1 MRRGRRRTVEPADEI
16 VDGRPQR
23 RAEADR
29 REASPPGPSGPDPH
43 RGAAGLVHRVAEAN
57 RWVARHP
64 PPGPFRRGFW
74 RSPLRGPWLT
84 AVLGLVLLVGITIL
98 IVTGLLSYAAYEP
111 SLPGNDLTPG
121 RGLLG
126 FYLFDWPTDPPW
138 LYRLTQGTHV
148 ALGLALVPIVLAKLW
163 SVIPKLFEW
172 PSVRSVAHALERISL
187 LLLVGGVVFQFVT
200 GILNIQI
207 FYVFPFSFYTA
218 HLYGAWVFIGAFVVH
233 VLLKFPTMVRSLR
246 SRSIRSVLRT
256 PLARTEP
263 EPVDDGGLVATD
275 PAPPTVSR
283 RGALGL
289 VGAASATVFGLYVG
303 QTLDGPLRRTA
314 LLSPHDRGL
323 GVGGNDFPVNKT
335 AATAGV
341 TVADTA
347 AWRLELNGPSG
358 IRQLTRPDLLNMQLR
373 TYDLPLACVEGWS
386 IECTWTGV
394 PLTDLIRLAG
404 GSAGD
409 RLFVESFQKAGAF
422 GQVSLSV
429 GQSQAERSL
438 LALRVNGEDLSL
450 DHGFP
455 ARTIIPAIPGVHATK
470 WVSRLTVVRGEG

>member
-1 MRRGRRRTVEPADEI
+1 M
-16 VDGRPQR
+16 
-23 RAEADR
+23 
-29 REASPPGPSGPDPH
+29 
-43 RGAAGLVHRVAEAN
+43 
-57 RWVARHP
+57 
-64 PPGPFRRGFW
+64 
-74 RSPLRGPWLT
+74 
-84 AVLGLVLLVGITIL
+84 
-98 IVTGLLSYAAYEP
+98 TGLLSYAAYEP

-314 LLSPHDRGL
+314 LLAPHDRGL

-358 IRQLTRPDLLNMQLR
+358 IRQLTRP
-373 TYDLPLACVEGWS
+373 TC
-386 IECTWTGV
+386 
-394 PLTDLIRLAG
+394 
-404 GSAGD
+404 
-409 RLFVESFQKAGAF
+409 
-422 GQVSLSV
+422 
-429 GQSQAERSL
+429 
-438 LALRVNGEDLSL
+438 
-450 DHGFP
+450 
-455 ARTIIPAIPGVHATK
+455 
-470 WVSRLTVVRGEG
+470 

>member
-1 MRRGRRRTVEPADEI
+1 MKRGT
-16 VDGRPQR
+16 R
-23 RAEADR
+23 RAAGPVEENVDDR
-29 REASPPGPSGPDPH
+29 PDPH
-43 RGAAGLVHRVAEAN
+43 RGVAGLVQRVAEAN
-57 RWVARHP
+57 RWVAGHP

-84 AVLGLVLLVGITIL
+84 AVLGLTLLVGITIM
-98 IVTGLLSYAAYEP
+98 IVTGLLSYASYEP
-111 SLPGNDLTPG
+111 LLPGNDLTPG
-121 RGLLG
+121 KGLLG
-126 FYLFDWPTDPPW
+126 FYLFDWPTNPPW

-148 ALGLALVPIVLAKLW
+148 ALGLALVPIVFAKLW

-172 PSVRSVAHALERISL
+172 PSVHSVAHALDRISL
-187 LLLVGGVVFQFVT
+187 LLLVGGVVFEFVT
-200 GILNIQI
+200 GILNVQI

-218 HLYGAWVFIGAFVVH
+218 HLYGAWVFIGAFVMH

-256 PLARTEP
+256 PLAETEP
-263 EPVDDGGLVATD
+263 EPQDDGGLVATH
-275 PAPPTVSR
+275 PSPPTVSR
-283 RGALGL
+283 RGALGF
-289 VGAASATVFGLYVG
+289 VGVASATVLGLYVG

-323 GVGGNDFPVNKT
+323 GAGGNDFPVNKT

-341 TVADTA
+341 TMADVD
-347 AWRLELNGPSG
+347 AWHLELVGPLGSQ
-358 IRQLTRPDLLNMQLR
+358 RFSRADLLSMPLR
-373 TYDLPLACVEGWS
+373 THDLSIACVEGWS

-394 PLTDLIRLAG
+394 PLADLIRLAG
-404 GSAGD
+404 GSSAD
-409 RLFVESFQKAGAF
+409 RLFVESFQKAGSF

-438 LALRVNGEDLSL
+438 LALRVNGDDLSL

-455 ARTIIPAIPGVHATK
+455 ARTIIPAAPGVHATK
-470 WVSRLTVVRGEG
+470 WVGRLTVVGDER